1 MQRKILEAFVEA
13 VRQVFLEMDITIDS
27 VGPGDDTGPEDQVI
41 TSVGLTG
48 DLKGIFMIHTD
59 RASAGSLLHAMT
71 GGLRFSTQP
80 ERLSE
85 IQLAALGELSN
96 QISGRAITLLSE
108 QGLHCDITPPAVLA
122 AEKLTSLVPD
132 LAASFRRDV
141 RGPFGHLMLFI
152 GIQDVAVSEPAE
164 KTVDIPQNLDVDSA
178 WFHTS
183 QAEAGCTHAGNQR
196 K

>member
-27 VGPGDDTGPEDQVI
+27 VGPGDDTGPDDQVI

-59 RASAGSLLHAMT
+59 RVSAGNLLRAMT
-71 GGLRFSTQP
+71 GGLRLSAQP

-96 QISGRAITLLSE
+96 QISGRAVTLLSE
-108 QGLHCDITPPAVLA
+108 LDLRCDITPPAVLA

-132 LAASFRRDV
+132 LAASFRRSV

-152 GIQDVAVSEPAE
+152 GVQDIATPESVQ
-164 KTVDIPQNLDVDSA
+164 KN
-178 WFHTS
+178 
-183 QAEAGCTHAGNQR
+183 
-196 K
+196 